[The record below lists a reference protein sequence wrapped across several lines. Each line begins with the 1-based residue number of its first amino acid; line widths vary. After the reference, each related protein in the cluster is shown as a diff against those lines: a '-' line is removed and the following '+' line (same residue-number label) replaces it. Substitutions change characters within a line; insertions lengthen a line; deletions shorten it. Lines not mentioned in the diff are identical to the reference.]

1 MHAVQ
6 RLYQFRKSISTKPF
20 NARGKKVNRCEL
32 CRVSQAFCICSLTPK
47 ASSEAG
53 FLLLM
58 YDTEV
63 LKPSNTGRLIAD
75 IFPDTYAYLWSRTE
89 QDPELISLLQ
99 SEQWQPIIVF
109 PQAYVEDKS
118 RLLKPKVGHDSTT
131 TFVNYDLSKRPL
143 FILLDGSWREAKK
156 MFRKSAYLANFPVI
170 SFDQD
175 SYSMDSSSSYIRC
188 SSKDEQLATAQVAAQ
203 LLNVIDEP
211 HNGKLLSLWYQV
223 FNFQYQRSV
232 CQPNQGDQEAI
243 AKLTRYLKE
252 EYDNYL

>member
-20 NARGKKVNRCEL
+20 NARGKKVNRCDI
-32 CRVSQAFCICSLTPK
+32 CRVSQTFCICSLTPK

-75 IFPDTYAYLWSRTE
+75 VFPDTFAYLWSRTE
-89 QDPELISLLQ
+89 HDPELISLLQ
-99 SEQWQPIIVF
+99 SDKWQPIIVF

-118 RLLKPKVGHDSTT
+118 RLLNLEIEQDSISKI
-131 TFVNYDLSKRPL
+131 VNIEPSKKPL
-143 FILLDGSWREAKK
+143 FVLLDGSWREAKK
-156 MFRKSAYLANFPVI
+156 MFRKSPYLAEFPVI

-175 SYSMDSSSSYIRC
+175 SYSTESSGIYIRR

-203 LLNVIDEP
+203 LLNVIGEQ

-223 FNFQYQRSV
+223 FNYQYQKSV

-243 AKLTRYLKE
+243 TKLTRFLKE
-252 EYDNYL
+252 EYDNNR